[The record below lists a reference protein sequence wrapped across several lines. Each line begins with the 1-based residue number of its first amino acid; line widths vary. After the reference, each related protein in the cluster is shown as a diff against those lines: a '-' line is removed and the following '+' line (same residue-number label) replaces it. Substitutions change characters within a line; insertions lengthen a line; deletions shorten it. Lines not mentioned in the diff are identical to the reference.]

1 MCAVIKISPCMLDES
16 RAFHFEE
23 PSTTGGTSGHPLDE
37 LHPQPQRPPTEEKRK
52 EKKKK
57 ERREG
62 RVGRRLVGCSIATA
76 VGPRKWINMSYVIAG
91 DRAV

>member
-37 LHPQPQRPPTEEKRK
+37 PHPQPQRPPTEEKRK

-57 ERREG
+57 ERREA
-62 RVGRRLVGCSIATA
+62 RVGRRLVWCFDCHSCRSEE
-76 VGPRKWINMSYVIAG
+76 VDYELCDSWC
-91 DRAV
+91 